1 MIKRITLI
9 TICLISTILVFN
21 ACQLNES
28 IDLKEAKLNLPTTTY
43 TYSGLPAQF
52 KKLQFFNN
60 NGFLSSTIDGDFQ
73 NSFIEN
79 PLNPEITDDGATL
92 GRVLFYDPKLSLN
105 NSVACASCHNQS
117 LAFADGLTSSKG
129 FGGKTTPRN
138 SMAIVNVVTN
148 RNLFWDSREQSAKG
162 LILRPIQNHI
172 EMGME
177 SLADL
182 ETKIA
187 TTDYYPELFKKAY
200 NSEEVTS
207 EKIAD
212 AMAQFLCSMVSADS
226 KFDQGFEADFNN
238 FSTLETLGKD
248 LFFSAKTQCSGC
260 HAGANFSAPDQ
271 PGGAYGGGFG
281 GENRKGAA
289 NIGLD
294 LVTKDPGFENGKFRI
309 PSLRN
314 IALTAPYMH
323 DGRFDNLEAVI
334 EHYDKGIQ
342 AHPELDD
349 KFISTSGE
357 PVRLNLDALEK
368 KALIAFLNTLTDES
382 FITDERFSNPFQD

>member
-1 MIKRITLI
+1 MMKKITLI
-9 TICLISTILVFN
+9 TLCFISILFAFN
-21 ACQLNES
+21 ACQVEGNLT
-28 IDLKEAKLNLPTTTY
+28 LKEAKLNLPTTAY

-52 KKLQFFNN
+52 SKLDFFNN
-60 NGFLSSTIDGDFQ
+60 NGFLGDLPDGDFQ
-73 NSFIEN
+73 RSFLVN

-92 GRVLFYDPKLSLN
+92 GRVLFYDPKLSIN
-105 NSVACASCHNQS
+105 NSVSCASCHNQS
-117 LAFADGLTSSKG
+117 LAFADGLSISKG
-129 FGGKTTPRN
+129 FGGKTTARN
-138 SMAIVNVVTN
+138 AMSIVNIVTN

-187 TTDYYPELFKKAY
+187 STDYYPELFKKAY
-200 NSEEVTS
+200 NLEEVTA

-226 KFDQGFEADFNN
+226 KFDQGFATDFKN
-238 FSTLETLGKD
+238 FSPLELTGKD
-248 LFFSAKTQCSGC
+248 LFFSERTQCSGC
-260 HAGANFSAPDQ
+260 HAGANFSAPDH
-271 PGGAYGGGFG
+271 PGGEYGSTGT
-281 GENRKGAA
+281 ENRKGTA

-294 LVTKDPGFENGKFRI
+294 LVSKDKGLENGRFRI

-323 DGRFDNLEAVI
+323 DGRFENLAAVI

-342 AHPELDD
+342 AHPELDS
-349 KFISTSGE
+349 KFISNRGE
-357 PVRLNLDALEK
+357 PVRMNLNSLEK
-368 KALIAFLNTLTDES
+368 QALIAFLNTLTDES
-382 FITDERFSNPFQD
+382 FITDQRFSNPFQD

>member
-1 MIKRITLI
+1 MIKRITLL
-9 TICLISTILVFN
+9 TICFICTLFVFN
-21 ACQLNES
+21 ACQVEQD
-28 IDLKEAKLNLPTTTY
+28 IELKEAKLNLPATAHTY
-43 TYSGLPAQF
+43 AGLPAQF
-52 KKLQFFNN
+52 KKLEFFNN
-60 NGFLSSTIDGDFQ
+60 NGFIAGIPDSDFQ
-73 NSFIEN
+73 NHFIEN

-92 GRVLFYDPKLSLN
+92 GRVLFYDAKLSIN
-105 NSVACASCHNQS
+105 NSISCASCHNQS
-117 LAFADGLTSSKG
+117 LAFADGLSSSKG
-129 FGGKTTPRN
+129 FGGKRTPRN
-138 SMAIVNVVTN
+138 AMAIVNIVTN

-162 LILRPIQNHI
+162 LILKPIQNHI

-187 TTDYYPELFKKAY
+187 STDYYPELFKKAY
-200 NSEEVTS
+200 NSEQVTS

-226 KFDQGFEADFNN
+226 KFDQGFADDFNN
-238 FSTLETLGKD
+238 FSTLEMVGKD
-248 LFFSAKTQCSGC
+248 LFFSERTQCSGC

-271 PGGAYGGGFG
+271 PGGEYGSSG
-281 GENRKGAA
+281 GENRRGTA

-294 LVTKDPGFENGKFRI
+294 LVSKDKGLENGKFRI

-323 DGRFDNLEAVI
+323 DGRFENLTAVI

-349 KFISTSGE
+349 KFVSNTGE
-357 PVRLNLDALEK
+357 PVRMNLNSLEK
-368 KALIAFLNTLTDES
+368 QALIAFLNTLTDES
-382 FITDERFSNPFQD
+382 FITDQRFSNPFQD

>member
-1 MIKRITLI
+1 MMKKITLI
-9 TICLISTILVFN
+9 TICLISILCAFN
-21 ACQLNES
+21 ACQVEAD
-28 IDLKEAKLNLPTTTY
+28 IELKEAKLNLPATTY
-43 TYSGLPAQF
+43 TYSGLPVEF
-52 KKLQFFNN
+52 KQLELFNN
-60 NGFLSSTIDGDFQ
+60 GGFVPDLTNLNFEHV
-73 NSFIEN
+73 FLAN

-92 GRVLFYDPKLSLN
+92 GRVLFYDAKLSIN
-105 NSVACASCHNQS
+105 NSVSCASCHNQS
-117 LAFADGLTSSKG
+117 LAFADGLSSSKG
-129 FGGKTTPRN
+129 FGGKTTSRN
-138 SMAIVNVVTN
+138 SMAIINVVTN
-148 RNLFWDSREQSAKG
+148 RNLFWDSREQSARG

-187 TTDYYPELFKKAY
+187 NTDYYPELFKKAY
-200 NSEEVTS
+200 NSEVVTS
-207 EKIAD
+207 DRIAD

-226 KFDQGFEADFNN
+226 KFDEGFATNFEN
-238 FSTLETLGKD
+238 FSTLEMMGKD
-248 LFFSAKTQCSGC
+248 LFFSARTQCSGC

-271 PGGAYGGGFG
+271 PGGEYGSSGE
-281 GENRKGAA
+281 ENRRGTA

-294 LVTKDPGFENGKFRI
+294 IVSRDKGLENGKFRI

-323 DGRFDNLEAVI
+323 DGRFENLAAVI

-349 KFISTSGE
+349 KFVSNTGE
-357 PVRLNLDALEK
+357 PVRMNLDALEK
-368 KALIAFLNTLTDES
+368 QALIAFLNTLTDES
-382 FITDERFSNPFQD
+382 FITDQRFSNPFQD